1 MSEVRPTATGPP
13 APRTVER
20 MSTSRPRSLADDLRA
35 RDDAALVALLRAR
48 PDLLSP
54 VPSDLAS
61 LAARATTRP
70 SVSRALDQLDRFAL
84 QVVEVLC
91 ALPDRST
98 ADDVRRLLG
107 ADPDAVLD
115 LLHLQALVYRDDEGG
130 IVVPRTVVEVVGPPD
145 GLGPAARAGPAHL
158 RPGPAGPDRRRRG
171 R

>member
-1 MSEVRPTATGPP
+1 
-13 APRTVER
+13 

-98 ADDVRRLLG
+98 AEDVRRLLG

-115 LLHLQALVYRDDEGG
+115 LLHLQALV
-130 IVVPRTVVEVVGPPD
+130 
-145 GLGPAARAGPAHL
+145 
-158 RPGPAGPDRRRRG
+158 
-171 R
+171 

>member
-1 MSEVRPTATGPP
+1 
-13 APRTVER
+13 

-91 ALPDRST
+91 ALPDHSSE
-98 ADDVRRLLG
+98 DDVRRLLG
-107 ADPDAVLD
+107 ADPAEPMAR
-115 LLHLQALVYRDDEGG
+115 LHEQALVYRDDEGG
-130 IVVPRTVVEVVGPPD
+130 LVLPRTVVEVVGPPA
-145 GLGPAARAGPAHL
+145 GLGPAAEQALHTYGPARL
-158 RPGPAGPDRRRRG
+158 AA
-171 R
+171 